1 MTSEPFKKSNN
12 VSGLSRNDEVI
23 DSRVSFEYHLSPQ
36 PSKIDGKGNKWY
48 LFRLFISPK
57 SKFALNNIKKVVYL
71 LPSSFDPQNVASQD
85 PRSQFSIE
93 LEALGGFYVMAVI
106 LKNTGEKLKLSQYL
120 PNGSVV
126 TDPSIISTD
135 PAAYW
140 TDFAMKQAQKW
151 TSLEGKLFGSEQSKH
166 LSEQESPS

>member
-1 MTSEPFKKSNN
+1 MTTEPSKKPKNIN
-12 VSGLSRNDEVI
+12 GFSRNDEEEI
-23 DSRVSFEYHLSPQ
+23 IESYVSFEYQVAPQ
-36 PSKIDGKGNKWY
+36 PSKIDSKGNKWY
-48 LFRLFISPK
+48 IFRLFISLK
-57 SKFALNNIKKVVYL
+57 GKLSLNNIEKVVYL

-106 LKNTGEKLKLSQYL
+106 IFKNTGEKLKLSQYL
-120 PNGSVV
+120 PNGNVV

-151 TSLEGKLFGSEQSKH
+151 TSLEQKLFGSEQS
-166 LSEQESPS
+166 